1 MDRLDM
7 LKVFCTVVEAGAFSR
22 AAEKLSMSTSSVTT
36 HVAALEAHFKV
47 RLLNRTTR
55 SMSLTEEGRHC
66 HQQALRLLAD
76 MGELEAGLRASDTR
90 PAGVLRVDLPSVI
103 SRRYVAPA
111 LPRFSRQYPELELRI
126 TVSDRMVDMVEEGVD
141 VLVRIG
147 ALGDSGLVARKL
159 AATRYLCCAAPAFLQ
174 QYGWPETPDAL
185 DQFACLGFLNPR
197 TRMVR
202 PWRFSH
208 EGTESSHIPRG
219 LVMMDH
225 VESMVAAA
233 QAGCGIIQ
241 QMSVTLAPALQEG
254 SLLPVLSEW
263 QAAGPDIVALYQP
276 TRRETA
282 KVKVFVEFLREIFTT

>member
-111 LPRFSRQYPELELRI
+111 LPRFLRQYPELELRI

-208 EGTESSHIPRG
+208 EGKESSHIPRG

-254 SLLPVLSEW
+254 SLLPVLPEW

-282 KVKVFVEFLREIFTT
+282 KVKVFVEFLREIFTS

>member
-7 LKVFCTVVEAGAFSR
+7 LKVFCAVVEAGAFSR
-22 AAEKLSMSTSSVTT
+22 AAEKLSMSTSSVTN

-76 MGELEAGLRASDTR
+76 MGELEAGLRASDSH
-90 PAGVLRVDLPSVI
+90 PAGLLRVDLPSVI

-111 LPRFSRQYPELELRI
+111 LPRFLRQYPELELRI

-141 VLVRIG
+141 VVVRIG
-147 ALGDSGLVARKL
+147 ALADSGMVARKL
-159 AATRYLCCAAPAFLQ
+159 AGTRYLCCAAPSFLQ
-174 QYGWPETPDAL
+174 QHGWPQTPEEL

-202 PWRFSH
+202 SWRFSRD
-208 EGTESSHIPRG
+208 GVESSHLPQG
-219 LVMMDH
+219 LLAMDH

-241 QMSVTLAPALQEG
+241 QMSVTLDPALQEG
-254 SLLPVLSEW
+254 SLLPVLPEW
-263 QAAGPDIVALYQP
+263 QVAGPDIVALYQP
-276 TRRETA
+276 TRREAA
-282 KVKVFVEFLREIFTT
+282 KVKVFIAFLQEIFTS

>member
-7 LKVFCTVVEAGAFSR
+7 LKVFCAVVEAGAFSR
-22 AAEKLSMSTSSVTT
+22 AAEKLSMSTSSVTN

-76 MGELEAGLRASDTR
+76 MGELEAGLRASDSH
-90 PAGVLRVDLPSVI
+90 PAGLLRVDLPSVI

-111 LPRFSRQYPELELRI
+111 LPRFLRQYPELELRI

-147 ALGDSGLVARKL
+147 TLADSGMVARKL
-159 AATRYLCCAAPAFLQ
+159 AGTRYLCCAAPSFLQ
-174 QYGWPETPDAL
+174 QHGWPQTPQVL
-185 DQFACLGFLNPR
+185 DQFACLGFLTPR

-202 PWRFSH
+202 PWRFSRD
-208 EGTESSHIPRG
+208 GVESSHLPQG
-219 LVMMDH
+219 LLAMDH

-241 QMSVTLAPALQEG
+241 QMSVTLDPALQEG
-254 SLLPVLSEW
+254 SLLPVLPEW
-263 QAAGPDIVALYQP
+263 QVAGPDIMALYQP
-276 TRRETA
+276 TRREAA
-282 KVKVFVEFLREIFTT
+282 KVKVFIAFLQEIFTL

>member
-7 LKVFCTVVEAGAFSR
+7 LKVFCTVVEVGAFSR

-111 LPRFSRQYPELELRI
+111 LPRFLRQYPELELRI

-159 AATRYLCCAAPAFLQ
+159 AGTCYLCCAAPAFLQ
-174 QYGWPETPDAL
+174 QYGWPETPEAL

-208 EGTESSHIPRG
+208 EGKESSHIPRG
-219 LVMMDH
+219 LVTMDH

-254 SLLPVLSEW
+254 SLLPVLPAW
-263 QAAGPDIVALYQP
+263 QAPGPDIVALYQP

-282 KVKVFVEFLREIFTT
+282 KVKVFVEFLREIFTS

>member
-66 HQQALRLLAD
+66 HEQALRLLAD

-90 PAGVLRVDLPSVI
+90 PAGLLRVDLPSVI

-111 LPRFSRQYPELELRI
+111 LPRFLRQYPELELRV
-126 TVSDRMVDMVEEGVD
+126 TVSDRMVDMVEEGLD
-141 VLVRIG
+141 VVVRIG
-147 ALGDSGLVARKL
+147 TLADSGMVARKL
-159 AATRYLCCAAPAFLQ
+159 AVTRYLCCAAPSYLQ
-174 QYGWPETPDAL
+174 QHGWPQTPEAL
-185 DQFACLGFLNPR
+185 DQFACLGFMNPR
-197 TRMVR
+197 TRMVK
-202 PWRFSH
+202 PWRF
-208 EGTESSHIPRG
+208 GRDGVESSHIPKG
-219 LVMMDH
+219 LLAMDH

-233 QAGCGIIQ
+233 QAGGGIIQ
-241 QMSVTLAPALQEG
+241 QMSVTLDPALQEG
-254 SLLPVLSEW
+254 SLVPVLPEW
-263 QAAGPDIVALYQP
+263 QVPGPDIVALYQP

-282 KVKVFVEFLREIFTT
+282 KVKVFVAFLQEIFTA